1 MPWPLSSYQPC
12 PVGVRLAFFHRLFS
26 SLSVPESS
34 PRLMKD
40 AFWSA
45 ILVSASVADFM
56 PLMPTGSPAGPT
68 MTKSLCMTSCRLT
81 TDPLS
86 TSACSEL
93 GACAR
98 TASASPRS
106 AMASASP
113 EPTAMTFTL

>member
-1 MPWPLSSYQPC
+1 M
-12 PVGVRLAFFHRLFS
+12 
-26 SLSVPESS
+26 
-34 PRLMKD
+34 
-40 AFWSA
+40 SA
-45 ILVSASVADFM
+45 MVVSASAADFM
-56 PLMPTGSPAGPT
+56 PLMPAGSFAGPT
-68 MTKSLCMTSCRLT
+68 MTKSLCMTSWRLI

-106 AMASASP
+106 PIARASP